1 MSIFRDKKANN
12 LPLTI
17 EIPRTK
23 LYDYN
28 GKLYDS
34 EKTYRISK
42 ENAVAFNQLMGVI
55 IHDYGREGKLSKL
68 SKHIYDE
75 QVIDGITKSYY
86 RMIIEYLEKNKNN
99 VKAREN
105 ILKFHSLI
113 YQNQSP
119 AQVLTN
125 DLYRDNNKCVNFRGI
140 LEYIVKNSKNKNFD
154 FNTSALYANLVT
166 YAKEVDKKYGTSYE
180 L

>member
-1 MSIFRDKKANN
+1 
-12 LPLTI
+12 
-17 EIPRTK
+17 
-23 LYDYN
+23 
-28 GKLYDS
+28 
-34 EKTYRISK
+34 
-42 ENAVAFNQLMGVI
+42 
-55 IHDYGREGKLSKL
+55 
-68 SKHIYDE
+68 
-75 QVIDGITKSYY
+75 
-86 RMIIEYLEKNKNN
+86 MIIEYLEKNKNN